1 MLLFLQMGYWGE
13 PFSYRAGYF
22 SEGPLDDI
30 LPCFFAPS
38 LRESV
43 ALFEQHAASD
53 TPPSTLSQPL

>member
-1 MLLFLQMGYWGE
+1 MGYWGE

-43 ALFEQHAASD
+43 ALFEQHAESH